1 MAAIRS
7 RDADRDR
14 LTTAIFAAALLHGLV
29 ILGVRF
35 SAPPLDDK
43 SLPTLEVLL
52 VPPGPEE
59 KQPNLDAAYIAQ
71 RAQRGAGAGAA
82 SQRTS
87 LPEALAGMDDQ
98 QRYSITADLLP
109 SPPAEQPGTTS
120 VLARRAVEARR
131 LPAGTES
138 AEATVQQEVIAQRP
152 LPEVG
157 LHTAATSRE
166 LALRGEAAS
175 DDRLLADT
183 RESAIAA
190 YLDGWKRRIERA
202 GTINFPNEARRRR
215 LSGNPVLEVAI
226 NADGSLANVTVRRTS
241 GHRELD
247 HAAVS
252 IVRLAA
258 PFDPFPTA
266 MRERYPFLRFAYEW
280 QFLDG
285 RLAGDG
291 SVFTTGP

>member
-1 MAAIRS
+1 
-7 RDADRDR
+7 
-14 LTTAIFAAALLHGLV
+14 
-29 ILGVRF
+29 
-35 SAPPLDDK
+35 
-43 SLPTLEVLL
+43 
-52 VPPGPEE
+52 
-59 KQPNLDAAYIAQ
+59 
-71 RAQRGAGAGAA
+71 
-82 SQRTS
+82 
-87 LPEALAGMDDQ
+87 LPEALAELDDS
-98 QRYSITADLLP
+98 QRYSVTADLQP
-109 SPPAEQPGTTS
+109 SPPPEQPGTTS

-131 LPAGTES
+131 LPAGTE
-138 AEATVQQEVIAQRP
+138 APEATVQQEVVAQRP
-152 LPEVG
+152 LPQVG

-166 LALRGEAAS
+166 LALRGEAAR

-202 GTINFPNEARRRR
+202 GTLNFPNEARRSG

-226 NADGSLANVTVRRTS
+226 NADGSLANVIVRRTS

-280 QFLDG
+280 QFLNG

>member
-1 MAAIRS
+1 MAATRR
-7 RDADRDR
+7 RDPASDR
-14 LTTAIFAAALLHGLV
+14 LTTAIFAAALLHGML

-35 SAPPLDDK
+35 SAPSVDDK

-52 VPPGPEE
+52 VPAGPDEP
-59 KQPNLDAAYIAQ
+59 QPNTGAGYIAQ
-71 RAQRGAGAGAA
+71 RAQRGAGAGEKG
-82 SQRTS
+82 QRTS
-87 LPEALAGMDDQ
+87 LPEALAELDDA
-98 QRYSITADLLP
+98 QRYSVTAELLP
-109 SPPAEQPGTTS
+109 SPPPEQPGTTS
-120 VLARRAVEARR
+120 VLARRAVDARR
-131 LPAGTES
+131 LPAGTEMPS
-138 AEATVQQEVIAQRP
+138 ASPGEEVVAQRP
-152 LPEVG
+152 LPQVG
-157 LHTAATSRE
+157 LHTAATQRE
-166 LALRGEAAS
+166 LVLRGEAS
-175 DDRLLADT
+175 TDDRLLADT

-202 GTINFPNEARRRR
+202 GTLNFPNEARRSS

-226 NADGSLANVTVRRTS
+226 HADGRLATVIVRRTS

-247 HAAVS
+247 QAAVA

-280 QFLDG
+280 QFLNG

-291 SVFTTGP
+291 SVFTTGS